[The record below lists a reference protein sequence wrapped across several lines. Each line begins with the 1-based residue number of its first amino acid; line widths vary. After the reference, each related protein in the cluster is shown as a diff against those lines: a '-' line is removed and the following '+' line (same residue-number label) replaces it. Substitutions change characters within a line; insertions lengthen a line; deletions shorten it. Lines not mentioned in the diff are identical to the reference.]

1 MSYLKDVDQSVWS
14 AYLKQGLEDL
24 QRILDS
30 TRPVGQQFYQGKHV
44 WNNRM
49 LTEAQVLKELQSN
62 SIFTTACGLVDAML
76 CEKEA
81 TVMDAKMNA
90 IESWYHSVCE
100 ECGGRIR
107 LSMSSV
113 VESATVKER
122 LFRELLF
129 YASFIYN

>member
-90 IESWYHSVCE
+90 IESWYHSVCLQQKDGE
-100 ECGGRIR
+100 APADSLHRPKPA
-107 LSMSSV
+107 SSG
-113 VESATVKER
+113 
-122 LFRELLF
+122 
-129 YASFIYN
+129 YA

>member
-1 MSYLKDVDQSVWS
+1 MSYLKDVDQSIWN

-24 QRILDS
+24 RRILDS
-30 TRPVGQQFYQGKHV
+30 TRPVGQQFYQGRHV

-62 SIFTTACGLVDAML
+62 SIFTTACGLVDEML

-81 TVMDAKMNA
+81 TAMDARMNA
-90 IESWYHSVCE
+90 IESWYRSVCE

-107 LSMSSV
+107 LNV
-113 VESATVKER
+113 
-122 LFRELLF
+122 
-129 YASFIYN
+129 

>member
-1 MSYLKDVDQSVWS
+1 MSYLKDVGQDVWN

-62 SIFTTACGLVDAML
+62 SIFTTVCGLVDEML
-76 CEKEA
+76 CEKETA
-81 TVMDAKMNA
+81 VVDAKMSA
-90 IESWYHSVCE
+90 IEAWYHSVCE
-100 ECGGRIR
+100 RCGG
-107 LSMSSV
+107 
-113 VESATVKER
+113 
-122 LFRELLF
+122 
-129 YASFIYN
+129 SF